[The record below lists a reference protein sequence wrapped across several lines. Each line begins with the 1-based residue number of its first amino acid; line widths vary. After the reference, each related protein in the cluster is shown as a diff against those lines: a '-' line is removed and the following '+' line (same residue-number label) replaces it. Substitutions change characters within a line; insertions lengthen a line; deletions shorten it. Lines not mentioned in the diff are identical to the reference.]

1 MVPLGANNIFQN
13 LVFVRLLTHIDLAW
27 HANVTVSV
35 RLAAWMQ
42 MDIVY
47 AIAHH
52 KTNMNHESSLGQRQL
67 FLSGWP
73 MTPSMFDG
81 HMWSS
86 AEPQHNDH

>member
-1 MVPLGANNIFQN
+1 
-13 LVFVRLLTHIDLAW
+13 
-27 HANVTVSV
+27 
-35 RLAAWMQ
+35 

-86 AEPQHNDH
+86 AQPQHNDH